1 MLPAETLSPRL
12 QEELARDEPRAVV
25 APIDAPAE
33 TEPLLITDR
42 ILQAN
47 RTSQDLREPREKAAQ
62 EGETTYSLENGLLLA
77 KGRVVVPDQDDL
89 RMLLIREAHD

>member
-33 TEPLLITDR
+33 TKPLLITDR

-47 RTSQDLREPREKAAQ
+47 RTS
-62 EGETTYSLENGLLLA
+62 
-77 KGRVVVPDQDDL
+77 
-89 RMLLIREAHD
+89 

>member
-12 QEELARDEPRAVV
+12 QEELAKGEPTVV

-47 RTSQDLREPREKAAQ
+47 RTSQDLREPREKAA
-62 EGETTYSLENGLLLA
+62 
-77 KGRVVVPDQDDL
+77 
-89 RMLLIREAHD
+89 

>member
-42 ILQAN
+42 IL
-47 RTSQDLREPREKAAQ
+47 
-62 EGETTYSLENGLLLA
+62 
-77 KGRVVVPDQDDL
+77 
-89 RMLLIREAHD
+89 